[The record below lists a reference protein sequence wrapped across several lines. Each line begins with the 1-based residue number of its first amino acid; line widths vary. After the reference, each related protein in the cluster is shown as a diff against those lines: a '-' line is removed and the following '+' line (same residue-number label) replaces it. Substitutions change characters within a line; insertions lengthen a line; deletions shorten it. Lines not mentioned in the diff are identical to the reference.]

1 MAAKGALTEY
11 SFFPWKNRILAESK
25 RNLVSLELLSK
36 YKVMCYKDELF
47 FFVPSAMFDI
57 ILRSGAKK
65 FSLCCG
71 YHSALCSSP
80 LICI

>member
-11 SFFPWKNRILAESK
+11 SFFPWKNHILAESK
-25 RNLVSLELLSK
+25 QNLVILELLSK

-57 ILRSGAKK
+57 ILRSGVKN
-65 FSLCCG
+65 
-71 YHSALCSSP
+71 SP
-80 LICI
+80 CAVVITQLSVLLP